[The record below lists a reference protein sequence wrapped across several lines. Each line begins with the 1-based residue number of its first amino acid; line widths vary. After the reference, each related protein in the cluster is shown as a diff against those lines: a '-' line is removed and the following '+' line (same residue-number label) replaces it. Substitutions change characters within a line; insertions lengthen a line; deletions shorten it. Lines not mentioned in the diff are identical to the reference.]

1 VTQSGATISHTYNNP
16 GTYHATLTVTD
27 THGQESTNA
36 ASVDIEATQPPAA
49 DLGVVKT
56 GPANGH
62 VGQALTYT
70 IRVTNGGPQAASGVS
85 VTDSLP
91 KNAGFG
97 SVTTTQ
103 GTCAP
108 KPQQQVVVCDVGS
121 MNSGATVTVTLVI
134 KPTTKGNF
142 TDTASVRATSPN
154 DPVSGNNTS
163 SVTTKV
169 TP

>member
-1 VTQSGATISHTYNNP
+1 
-16 GTYHATLTVTD
+16 
-27 THGQESTNA
+27 
-36 ASVDIEATQPPAA
+36 
-49 DLGVVKT
+49 
-56 GPANGH
+56 

-70 IRVTNGGPQAASGVS
+70 IKVTNRGPDSATGVTA
-85 VTDSLP
+85 TDTLP

-97 SVTTTQ
+97 SVSTTQ

-108 KPQQQVVVCDVGS
+108 KPQQQVVACSVGT
-121 MNSGATVTVTLVI
+121 MASGATVTVTLVI

-142 TDTASVRATSPN
+142 TDTATVSATSPN

-169 TP
+169 SP